1 MHKYAALDSHGATP
15 KSPTH
20 AQLPEQEAEVMKY
33 FFKNDNF
40 YCCNE
45 TSFFTFDDSL
55 LDFAVK
61 LVNERELIFD
71 SHEPEHENTHSGR
84 LPCRIIPIT
93 GFLKYMGLF
102 TYFNKKKEKVYSIMK
117 YLLRHHI
124 SKLFDIRLSNAEN
137 IAGSPIA

>member
-1 MHKYAALDSHGATP
+1 
-15 KSPTH
+15 
-20 AQLPEQEAEVMKY
+20 MKY

-40 YCCNE
+40 FCCNE

-55 LDFAVK
+55 LEFAVK
-61 LVNERELIFD
+61 LVTERELIFD
-71 SHEPEHENTHSGR
+71 SHEPEHDNIHSGR

-137 IAGSPIA
+137 IAGLCMIFERTFLKAMNQLYIHLRSLDIYPVDQAG